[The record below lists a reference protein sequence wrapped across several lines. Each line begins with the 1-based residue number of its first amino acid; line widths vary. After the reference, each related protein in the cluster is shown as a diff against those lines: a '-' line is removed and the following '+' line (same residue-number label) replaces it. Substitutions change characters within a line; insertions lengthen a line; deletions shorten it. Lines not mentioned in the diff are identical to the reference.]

1 MVPGLWPPTSAAKNF
16 WKFVKTTLG
25 IEDLDASSVATS
37 TAAKL
42 GLAICHKGDIVL
54 LSTGDAAL
62 VCTFVEV
69 TNKILAFVVLLKL
82 LEDSPATFSAVWK
95 QDEGKCLLPAS
106 EILVPLVHKT
116 TEKGILTLIPWS
128 TKQLLKV

>member
-1 MVPGLWPPTSAAKNF
+1 MSF
-16 WKFVKTTLG
+16 
-25 IEDLDASSVATS
+25 
-37 TAAKL
+37 
-42 GLAICHKGDIVL
+42 